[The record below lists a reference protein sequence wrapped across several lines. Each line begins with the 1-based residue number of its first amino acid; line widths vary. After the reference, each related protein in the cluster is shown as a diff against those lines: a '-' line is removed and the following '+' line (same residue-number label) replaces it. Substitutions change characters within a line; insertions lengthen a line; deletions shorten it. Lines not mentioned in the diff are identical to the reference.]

1 MRRFLLKDF
10 SLGIYIMTAAV
21 KRTCACAKHFC
32 FYNSIKYAFGD
43 YALSPM
49 TWTTPSGMKQFL
61 KIAVRSFA
69 WNTSEAE
76 QIYAIAELR

>member
-10 SLGIYIMTAAV
+10 SLGIYIMTAAI
-21 KRTCACAKHFC
+21 KRACTCAKHFC

-61 KIAVRSFA
+61 KIGIDDPILMSSLSMLSTLSF
-69 WNTSEAE
+69 
-76 QIYAIAELR
+76 